1 MPTQIYVISIRITR
15 AICRY
20 LHFIWDKVPGKEY
33 LMMMMIMMMMCVYVC
48 RNAVMPY
55 RPI

>member
-33 LMMMMIMMMMCVYVC
+33 LMMMMMMMMCVYVC
-48 RNAVMPY
+48 CNAVIPY